1 MYLIHSTFKTTH
13 THKEQHNKKADP
25 TSLSLCRARS
35 YNNTNTRR
43 CSQTTPKMQ
52 TMATTSSA
60 RFPCTAP
67 ANLLSSSRQRRMRC
81 FVPCTL
87 HPARRRAGRVVDDD
101 NNTNTVCARS
111 KKSHRESPRDS
122 LREPP
127 PQTPLEEAVEETLY
141 DGRHVLVVLD
151 KHGAR
156 LYRTQIASEAWKLEP
171 LINYNHRGECSS
183 SSIIVERGKS
193 FSVWFCCFL
202 SSLTKKER
210 SDDRPVPFI
219 VS

>member
-1 MYLIHSTFKTTH
+1 MFSDDAKD
-13 THKEQHNKKADP
+13 ADDGHHFLRP
-25 TSLSLCRARS
+25 VPLHR
-35 YNNTNTRR
+35 TRQPVVVVQAEEDAVLR
-43 CSQTTPKMQ
+43 P
-52 TMATTSSA
+52 
-60 RFPCTAP
+60 
-67 ANLLSSSRQRRMRC
+67 
-81 FVPCTL
+81 V
-87 HPARRRAGRVVDDD
+87 HPAPRRRRAGRVVDDD